1 MFFFSSRSSGS
12 QLAKRLASRCWYSKR
27 LRTENLPVS
36 WEVCLLTGSAEK
48 QKIRW
53 ENSEWKSNFKSNRF
67 SWMWS
72 ENLKISNIETAFS
85 SIWLASWKDLD
96 DVLALMKGL
105 SKKSVIPLI
114 SKKRVRTVIYFFRQ
128 KFLVL
133 TDWWYIINRQK
144 YDPLLR
150 K

>member
-1 MFFFSSRSSGS
+1 MN
-12 QLAKRLASRCWYSKR
+12 
-27 LRTENLPVS
+27 ENQILNPIVFREC
-36 WEVCLLTGSAEK
+36 EV
-48 QKIRW
+48 
-53 ENSEWKSNFKSNRF
+53 
-67 SWMWS
+67 
-72 ENLKISNIETAFS
+72 KISNIETAFS

-133 TDWWYIINRQK
+133 TD
-144 YDPLLR
+144 
-150 K
+150 